1 VSYKELDWIGPFWG
15 QEIKEDHAISH
26 EEPKPRS
33 KMDKKWQNAM
43 QQEIK
48 ALEKNRTWTLKELP
62 EGKRPIDS
70 KWVYN
75 TKFKYNGE
83 VERYKA
89 RVVAKGCTQ
98 RERVHY
104 HATFA
109 PVAKLVTIKT
119 LLAVA
124 TKKGWII
131 HQLDVNNAFLHEDLD
146 EEVYMKIPKGFT
158 KEGETR
164 VYKGEEEARV
174 NATQYRR
181 LVGRLLY
188 LQATR
193 PDVTY
198 AVNVLSQFVSDPR
211 QNRLEA
217 AKQVLMYLKGT
228 PRQGILLPRE
238 GHTTLTAYCDS
249 NWLGFPFI
257 RQDGPEQAARHIANN
272 PVYHE
277 RTKHVEMDCLFV
289 RERVETRDIEPKQ
302 IKSKL
307 QLVDLLTKGLGK
319 QQLRSLLNKMGIRD
333 LHAPS

>member
-1 VSYKELDWIGPFWG
+1 MTNFLF
-15 QEIKEDHAISH
+15 A
-26 EEPKPRS
+26 
-33 KMDKKWQNAM
+33 
-43 QQEIK
+43 
-48 ALEKNRTWTLKELP
+48 KNKTYFVDGTLKKLDTSSSEYKSWMRCDAMIKGWLTTAM
-62 EGKRPIDS
+62 EKGIRDS
-70 KWVYN
+70 LKYAN
-75 TKFKYNGE
+75 TSSEIWSDLK
-83 VERYKA
+83 ERF
-89 RVVAKGCTQ
+89 G
-98 RERVHY
+98 
-104 HATFA
+104 
-109 PVAKLVTIKT
+109 
-119 LLAVA
+119 
-124 TKKGWII
+124 KKGFRTRSLIGSGTK
-131 HQLDVNNAFLHEDLD
+131 LD
-146 EEVYMKIPKGFT
+146 
-158 KEGETR
+158 
-164 VYKGEEEARV
+164 KGEEEGRV

-238 GHTTLTAYCDS
+238 GPTTLTTYCNSD
-249 NWLGFPFI
+249 WLGCPFR
-257 RQDGPEQAARHIANN
+257 RQDGPEQEAEYKVMASTVSEILWVRWLLKDMQVQLTTLTSLFCDNQAARHIANN

-307 QLVDLLTKGLGK
+307 
-319 QQLRSLLNKMGIRD
+319 
-333 LHAPS
+333 